1 MSGAPAVA
9 SPRTPRTP
17 RAPRP
22 VVAAPRALR
31 RRRALAWTAASAIV
45 LLAALGTLTLGE
57 AGIAPG
63 DALAALVGLG
73 EPGDVRVVQGWRL
86 PRAVLGAAIG
96 ILLAWSG
103 ALFQIVTRNPL
114 GSPDVLG
121 FSTGAMT
128 GVLFVMASGSAGVAA
143 LTGSAFAGGLVAA
156 VLVFALSARSGAR
169 GYAIVVTGIAV
180 TAVLGAVNTIL
191 IIRFDDFVA
200 RSAALWA
207 TGSLNGVDG
216 AWVAPALAA
225 VALGGILLAWLAPAL
240 QAHEFG
246 EERAATL
253 GARPLATRWA
263 AMVLGIAL
271 LAVATAVTG
280 PIAFVALAA
289 PQLARVV
296 WRSGTVPLAASGAV
310 GAALLSASDL
320 LSARLFAPAVLP
332 TGLITLCI
340 GGVYLAWMLT
350 RSKGRS

>member
-1 MSGAPAVA
+1 MSAAAAPPREPVA
-9 SPRTPRTP
+9 ART
-17 RAPRP
+17 A
-22 VVAAPRALR
+22 VAAPPALR
-31 RRRALAWTAASAIV
+31 RRRAVAWTAAVAIV
-45 LLAALGTLTLGE
+45 LLAGLGTLTLGE

-63 DALAALVGLG
+63 DALAALLGLG

-86 PRAVLGAAIG
+86 PRAVLGVTVG

-128 GVLFVMASGSAGVAA
+128 GVLVVMASGSAGVAA
-143 LTGSAFAGGLVAA
+143 LTGSAFAGGLLAA

-180 TAVLGAVNTIL
+180 TAVLGAANTIL

-216 AWVAPALAA
+216 AWVLPT
-225 VALGGILLAWLAPAL
+225 LLAVGVGGLSAARLAPAL

-246 EERAATL
+246 DERASTL
-253 GARPLATRWA
+253 GARPVGTRWA

-289 PQLARVV
+289 PQLARTI
-296 WRSGTVPLAASGAV
+296 WRSGTVPIAASGAA
-310 GAALLSASDL
+310 GAALLCASDL
-320 LSARLFAPAVLP
+320 LSARLLAPAVLP

-350 RSKGRS
+350 RSKGRP